1 VFFFLIYYLVLVLA
15 LLVFLVLVSFQFSS
29 VLLLVFFGFINSLKP
44 LIVEYVLSCE
54 QLIL

>member
-1 VFFFLIYYLVLVLA
+1 MFFFLIYYLVLVLA

>member
-15 LLVFLVLVSFQFSS
+15 LLMFLVLVSFQFSS
-29 VLLLVFFGFINSLKP
+29 VLLLVFFGFINSLRP